1 MTSKKKSTSGRRAK
15 VVAVPAATAPNWPPR
30 SVLTPSDP
38 DFRWERAVVLD
49 LHNTLVDWLGA
60 FAGFCNLHFGHN
72 IDARKTAFYHMQM
85 DPDNALSG
93 KEFLEAFITFARRA
107 QGGYADLQPYPG
119 VVEAIKAIKDAGI
132 DVKVWTWVP
141 GAAEMRIDNHA
152 QGYGT
157 GIAQRVTKDLIA
169 RLGLNPDVDVRF
181 VTPGQKKYEMAEEH
195 IPLIVEDSA
204 ETAVGVGQMAHAA
217 ILVPES
223 YNRGI
228 KAPNVLRLNDREQL
242 APTVIDFYKK
252 LDAAGL
258 LL

>member
-1 MTSKKKSTSGRRAK
+1 MNMSSKKPKGGRQA
-15 VVAVPAATAPNWPPR
+15 VVAASAPNWPPR

-38 DFRWERAVVLD
+38 DFRWERTVVLD

-60 FAGFCNLHFGHN
+60 FAQFCNLHFGHN
-72 IDARKTAFYHMQM
+72 IDPKKTTFYHMQM

-93 KEFLEAFITFARRA
+93 KEFLDAFIAFARRA
-107 QGGYADLQPYPG
+107 EGGYAALQPYPSS
-119 VVEAIKAIKDAGI
+119 VKAIKDIKAAGI
-132 DVKVWTWVP
+132 NVEVWTWVP

-157 GIAQRVTKDLIA
+157 GIAQRVTKELIA
-169 RLGLNPDVDVRF
+169 KLGLNPDVDVRF
-181 VTPGQKKYEMAEEH
+181 ITPGQKKFEMVAEH
-195 IPLIVEDSA
+195 IPLIVEDSP

-217 ILVPES
+217 LLVPES

-242 APTVIDFYKK
+242 APTVIEFYKK